1 MQMEGILVI
10 HVMREK
16 SMKFVISLVIGALF
30 ALLIIFVSPAVAENQ
45 QFGNQSFTEYEG
57 YLHPAQEPDPK
68 LQSKANG
75 YGRVSFPKNLSS
87 SKIDVQIVGIDP
99 ANITA
104 FHIHCGSPGV
114 LGPIVVNFDQF
125 GEFKKTIVDGRL
137 SASLVNQGLTFI
149 KQPPPPPS
157 LAGGFKLPLPEG
169 CPSDINFPVQQ
180 VNTIAGLEALARKG
194 ALYFNVHTK
203 GHEFYGEL
211 RGQIYPVVKQ

>member
-1 MQMEGILVI
+1 
-10 HVMREK
+10 
-16 SMKFVISLVIGALF
+16 MKFVISLLLGGLF
-30 ALLIIFVSPAVAENQ
+30 ALIILFGSPAVAQNQ
-45 QFGNQSFTEYEG
+45 QFGEQSFTEYEG

-68 LQSKANG
+68 LDSKANG

-87 SKIDVQIVGIDP
+87 GKIDVQMSGIDP

-137 SASLVNQGLTFI
+137 SASLVNKGLTFV

-157 LAGGFKLPLPEG
+157 LSGGFKLPLPEG

-194 ALYFNVHTK
+194 ALYFNLHTK

-211 RGQIYPVVKQ
+211 RGQIYPVVK